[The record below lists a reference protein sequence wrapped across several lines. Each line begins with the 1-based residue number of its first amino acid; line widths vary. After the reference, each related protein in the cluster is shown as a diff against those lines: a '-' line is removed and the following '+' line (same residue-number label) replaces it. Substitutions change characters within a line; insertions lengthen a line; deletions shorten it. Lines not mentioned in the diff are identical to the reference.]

1 MEELATDA
9 ERRALM
15 GRHSQEHIEQ
25 YSPEAWAAGMANAV
39 MLQRKE
45 AA

>member
-1 MEELATDA
+1 
-9 ERRALM
+9 M
-15 GRHSQEHIEQ
+15 GRRGRERIRH

-39 MLQRKE
+39 MPRRRE